1 MSKRGTI
8 AVEEA
13 VITPSTK
20 WLLEETFSILNP
32 GDSSNKALEAHA
44 AKLLDI
50 HDKRLATM
58 DAEGVEYML
67 LSLTAA
73 GCQGITDPQVA
84 EKTAKEANDWLAG
97 EVAKRPDRFGG
108 LAALSMHD
116 PEEAAQE
123 LERAVKN
130 LGFFGGL
137 VNDYQSVEGGS
148 GREYFDT
155 AKYDPF
161 WKKVEELDVPIYLH
175 PRYVSIKDLQPGSLY
190 GDRPHLQGAAVQFHL
205 DLSYHIYALCSS
217 GAKIVAGHLGENI
230 PFNLWRA
237 SHWYNKPSKKAT
249 RPSKEDYNYYFK
261 HNVYIT
267 TSGNFFTPGLKLC
280 IETIGLDRCMY
291 SIDTPYDD
299 IEEAQAWWRTVDLD
313 GDAKEQSTANLFILN
328 CSYSSQL
335 IMAIV
340 TNAPSSHKAA
350 VYDKPGELSTK
361 VVDIETPSPSAG
373 EVLVKLSH
381 SGVCHSDLSIM
392 KNSWGMPFSLPD
404 TQIGGHEGVGTVVQV
419 GEGADIHGFAIG
431 DRVGVKWLRD
441 ICGSCVYCIAGEDGL
456 CAKQSV
462 SGMFNPGTF
471 QQYLTVPARYLTP
484 IPDGVSSEVAAPM
497 LCAGL
502 TSYAA
507 LRKVTAS
514 PGDWVV
520 VSGAGG
526 GLGHLVTQI
535 AARAFGYRIIGIDQ
549 ASKEDVVKESGA
561 EIFVD
566 AATPGEELV
575 SHVKKHTDNLGANAV
590 VVCASSNAAYSQGL
604 ELLRPGGTLVG
615 VGMPGGKPVAIASA
629 MPGPIVQ
636 KQLKIAGS
644 ILGNRQDAIDVL
656 NLAARGVIT
665 VHYQTRKLSELTEVF
680 REMESGS
687 LAGRAVLDLQS

>member
-1 MSKRGTI
+1 
-8 AVEEA
+8 
-13 VITPSTK
+13 
-20 WLLEETFSILNP
+20 
-32 GDSSNKALEAHA
+32 
-44 AKLLDI
+44 
-50 HDKRLATM
+50 
-58 DAEGVEYML
+58 
-67 LSLTAA
+67 
-73 GCQGITDPQVA
+73 
-84 EKTAKEANDWLAG
+84 
-97 EVAKRPDRFGG
+97 
-108 LAALSMHD
+108 
-116 PEEAAQE
+116 
-123 LERAVKN
+123 
-130 LGFFGGL
+130 
-137 VNDYQSVEGGS
+137 
-148 GREYFDT
+148 
-155 AKYDPF
+155 
-161 WKKVEELDVPIYLH
+161 
-175 PRYVSIKDLQPGSLY
+175 
-190 GDRPHLQGAAVQFHL
+190 
-205 DLSYHIYALCSS
+205 
-217 GAKIVAGHLGENI
+217 
-230 PFNLWRA
+230 
-237 SHWYNKPSKKAT
+237 
-249 RPSKEDYNYYFK
+249 
-261 HNVYIT
+261 
-267 TSGNFFTPGLKLC
+267 
-280 IETIGLDRCMY
+280 
-291 SIDTPYDD
+291 
-299 IEEAQAWWRTVDLD
+299 
-313 GDAKEQSTANLFILN
+313 
-328 CSYSSQL
+328 
-335 IMAIV
+335 MAIV
-340 TNAPSSHKAA
+340 TNAPSSHQAA

-404 TQIGGHEGVGTVVQV
+404 TQIGGHEGVGTVVHI
-419 GEGADIHGFAIG
+419 GEGAGIHGFAIG

-484 IPDGVSSEVAAPM
+484 IPEGVSSEVAAPM

-535 AARAFGYRIIGIDQ
+535 AARAFGYRVIGIDQ

-561 EIFVD
+561 EVFMD
-566 AATPGEELV
+566 AATSGEELT
-575 SHVKKHTDNLGANAV
+575 SQIKKLTDNLGASV
-590 VVCASSNAAYSQGL
+590 VIVCASSNAAYSQGL

-615 VGMPGGKPVAIASA
+615 VGIPGGKPVAIASA

-636 KQLKIAGS
+636 KQLKIVGS

-665 VHYQTRKLSELTEVF
+665 VHYQTRRLSELTEVF
-680 REMESGS
+680 REMESGR
-687 LAGRAVLDLQS
+687 LAGRAVLDLRS